1 MRHAPLIA
9 AGLIVASLALAL
21 AACSKP
27 IPPQGH
33 WQGAYD
39 SGGTLVVARVEI
51 AANGQVRLSAPD
63 LTNTQNADTE
73 QRRQMR
79 ERLAAELANGWDAVM
94 PRPMDFDGKTFRKPG
109 GIAPQMTWDK
119 TRKQMTLVL
128 YLGNAA
134 PIYIP
139 LQHVGAFSDNPWPT
153 G

>member
-9 AGLIVASLALAL
+9 AGLALAL

-27 IPPQGH
+27 TPPQGH

-51 AANGQVRLSAPD
+51 TANGQVRLSAPD
-63 LTNTQNADTE
+63 LTNTQNADTG
-73 QRRQMR
+73 QRQQMR
-79 ERLAAELANGWDAVM
+79 ERLAAQLADGWDDVA
-94 PRPMDFDGKTFRKPG
+94 PRAMDFDGETFRKPG
-109 GIAPQMTWDK
+109 GIAPQITWNK
-119 TRKQMTLVL
+119 TTRQMTLVL

-139 LQHVGAFSDNPWPT
+139 LQHVGAFSDNPWPS